1 MPLHVGSGCLPA
13 TITNLRINCIA
24 QSATPP
30 EMSLWEKIKEFFCST
45 HQTEAQECIWTIC
58 HPSVGTTREDVV
70 SRFEQLRMLVYAGYE
85 ESIHSGRHG
94 ESHFCILDADN
105 QEILS
110 VTLDDAGNYTVN
122 CQGHNE
128 TYRFTMDIEQGE
140 ECTEHAEGASG
151 TLQVSPLPDPAAP
164 QTPAAYDAVWSEWKR
179 AAPAEELRGRAATVQ
194 RICTC
199 LNNGSRE
206 LNVGESGLTALPD
219 CLPAHI
225 TTLVI
230 PHNNYLTSLPT
241 LPSGLEVLTV
251 EDNQLTSLPPLPSG
265 LEVLTVED
273 NQLTSLPP
281 LPSGLEVLTVED
293 NQLTSLPP
301 LPSGLEVLTVEDNQL
316 TSLPPLPS
324 GLEVLTVEDNQLTS
338 LPPLPSG
345 LEVLTVEDNQLTS
358 LPPLPSGLEV
368 LTVEDNQLTSLPPLP
383 SGLEVL
389 TVEDNQLTSL
399 PPLPAGLVVLTVSG
413 NQLTSLPPLP
423 AGLQTLSVAGNQL
436 TSLPPL
442 PAGLQMLLVA
452 RNQLTS
458 LPPLPAGLQML
469 LVARNQLTS
478 LPPLPPAGLQT
489 LSVAGNQLTSL
500 PPLPAGLQM
509 LSVAGNQLTRLPPLP
524 AGLRRLLVAGNQL
537 TSLPPLPAGLQM
549 LLVARNQL
557 TSLPPL
563 PAGLQMLSVSDN
575 QLTSLPLLPAG
586 LELLTLERNPQLVR
600 LPPLPEGLQTL
611 SVDANP
617 QLTRLPALPSGL
629 QRLYARNNQLT
640 RLPESITGLS
650 SEASVNLEGNPLSER
665 TLQALREITSAPGYS
680 GPRILF
686 DMAGAS
692 APREA
697 RALHLA
703 AAGWLVPARE
713 GEPAPADRWHMF
725 GQEDNAA
732 AFSLFLDRLSETEN
746 FMKDAGFKAQ
756 ISSWLVQLA
765 EDEALRAKT
774 FAMATEATA
783 SCQDRVTLALHQM
796 KNVQLVHD
804 AEKGQYDN
812 NLAALVA
819 TGREMFRLEK
829 LEQIAREKAGT
840 LALADDVEVYLAY
853 QNKLKKALG
862 LTSVTAEM
870 RFFGVSGVTVSDL
883 QAAEL
888 QVKAAEKSELREW
901 ILQWGPLHSVLERK
915 APERVNALREKQI
928 SDYEETYR
936 MLSDTELRPFGLVGN
951 TDAERTIGA
960 RAMESAKKTF
970 LDGLRPLVEEML
982 GSYLAP

>member
-1 MPLHVGSGCLPA
+1 MPLHVGRGCLPA

-151 TLQVSPLPDPAAP
+151 TLQVSPLPAPAAP
-164 QTPAAYDAVWSEWKR
+164 QTPAEYDAVWSEWKG

-219 CLPAHI
+219 RLPAHI

-251 EDNQLTSLPPLPSG
+251 EDNQLTSLPPLPAE
-265 LEVLTVED
+265 LEL
-273 NQLTSLPP
+273 
-281 LPSGLEVLTVED
+281 
-293 NQLTSLPP
+293 
-301 LPSGLEVLTVEDNQL
+301 
-316 TSLPPLPS
+316 
-324 GLEVLTVEDNQLTS
+324 
-338 LPPLPSG
+338 
-345 LEVLTVEDNQLTS
+345 
-358 LPPLPSGLEV
+358 
-368 LTVEDNQLTSLPPLP
+368 
-383 SGLEVL
+383 
-389 TVEDNQLTSL
+389 
-399 PPLPAGLVVLTVSG
+399 LTVSG

-423 AGLQTLSVAGNQL
+423 AGLQMLSVSGNQL

-442 PAGLQMLLVA
+442 PAGLQTLL
-452 RNQLTS
+452 
-458 LPPLPAGLQML
+458 
-469 LVARNQLTS
+469 
-478 LPPLPPAGLQT
+478 
-489 LSVAGNQLTSL
+489 VAGNQLTS
-500 PPLPAGLQM
+500 
-509 LSVAGNQLTRLPPLP
+509 LPPLP

-537 TSLPPLPAGLQM
+537 TSLPPLPAGLQ
-549 LLVARNQL
+549 V
-557 TSLPPL
+557 
-563 PAGLQMLSVSDN
+563 LSVSDN

-586 LELLTLERNPQLVR
+586 LELLTLDRNPQLVR

-617 QLTRLPALPSGL
+617 QLTRLSALPSGL

-650 SEASVNLEGNPLSER
+650 SEAIVNLYGNPLSER
-665 TLQALREITSAPGYS
+665 TLQALRNITSAPGYS

-703 AAGWLVPARE
+703 AADWLVPARE
-713 GEPAPADRWHMF
+713 GEPAPVDRWHMF

-732 AFSLFLDRLSETEN
+732 AFSLFLDRLGETEN
-746 FMKDAGFKAQ
+746 CIKDAGFKAQ

-804 AEKGQYDN
+804 AEKGEYDN

-819 TGREMFRLEK
+819 TGREMFRLGK
-829 LEQIAREKAGT
+829 LEQIAREKVRT
-840 LALADDVEVYLAY
+840 LALVDEIEVWLAY
-853 QNKLKKALG
+853 QNKLKKSLG